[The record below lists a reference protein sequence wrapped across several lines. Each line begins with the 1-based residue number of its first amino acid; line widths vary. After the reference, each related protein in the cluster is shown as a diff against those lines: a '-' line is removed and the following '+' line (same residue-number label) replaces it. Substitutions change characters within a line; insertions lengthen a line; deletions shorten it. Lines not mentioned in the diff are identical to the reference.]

1 MTVRV
6 DRGEK
11 GFDADEPE
19 VLVETTDA
27 TGTTR
32 EYLVVLTDD
41 DYTFDDGRL
50 LAGKRTDDDAPDE
63 PAGGGPTQRA
73 YQAARR
79 AFESRGFDVHGGET
93 DD

>member
-32 EYLVVLTDD
+32 EYLVVLTND

-50 LAGKRTDDDAPDE
+50 MAGRRVDDDAPDD
-63 PAGGGPTQRA
+63 PAGGGPTERA
-73 YQAARR
+73 YDAARK
-79 AFESRGFDVHGGET
+79 AFERRGFDVHWGGA
-93 DD
+93 DA

>member
-6 DRGEK
+6 DRGPK

-27 TGTTR
+27 SGTTR

-50 LAGKRTDDDAPDE
+50 MAGRRVDDEAPDE
-63 PAGGGPTQRA
+63 PAGGGPTRRA
-73 YQAARR
+73 YDAARR
-79 AFESRGFDVHGGET
+79 TFESRGFDVHGGEA
-93 DD
+93 DE